1 VGSPSPPVPIGGRVE
16 PFAYAV
22 SGGWA
27 AGISAYA
34 TVLILGVAGRAG
46 LADTPDLLQRTDVLV
61 VMAVFTAIEFVTDKI
76 PYADSLWDTVHTV
89 VRPIVAAVLGWIFV
103 TDGSSAEQLA
113 VATVAGSV
121 ALLSHS
127 AKAGIRLA
135 INTSPEPAS
144 NVAVSTA
151 EDAVLLGVLLLATQ
165 YPWLAAGIALAVLI
179 VMLTTVIM
187 IARRARRG
195 WRRLRRRYFPDP
207 RDDTG

>member
-1 VGSPSPPVPIGGRVE
+1 VE

-27 AGISAYA
+27 SGISAYA
-34 TVLILGVAGRAG
+34 TVLILGVAGRTG

-61 VMAVFTAIEFVTDKI
+61 VMALFTAIEFVADKI

-89 VRPIVAAVLGWIFV
+89 VRPIVAAVLGWTFV
-103 TDGSSAEQLA
+103 TDGSSAEQFA
-113 VATVAGSV
+113 VATVSGGV

-165 YPWLAAGIALAVLI
+165 YPWLAAGAALAVLI
-179 VMLTTVIM
+179 VMLTTMIM

-195 WRRLRRRYFPDP
+195 WRRLRQRYFPDP

>member
-1 VGSPSPPVPIGGRVE
+1 ME

-27 AGISAYA
+27 SGISAYA
-34 TVLILGVAGRAG
+34 TVLILGVAGRTG

-61 VMAVFTAIEFVTDKI
+61 VMALFTAIEFVADKI

-89 VRPIVAAVLGWIFV
+89 VRPIVAAVLGWTFV
-103 TDGSSAEQLA
+103 TDGSSAEQFA
-113 VATVAGSV
+113 VATVSGGV

-165 YPWLAAGIALAVLI
+165 YPWLAAGIALAVLT
-179 VMLTTVIM
+179 VMLTTMIM
-187 IARRARRG
+187 IVRRARRG
-195 WRRLRRRYFPDP
+195 WRRLRQRYFPDP

>member
-1 VGSPSPPVPIGGRVE
+1 ME

-27 AGISAYA
+27 SGISAYA
-34 TVLILGVAGRAG
+34 TVLILGVAGRTG

-61 VMAVFTAIEFVTDKI
+61 VMALFTAIEFVADKI

-89 VRPIVAAVLGWIFV
+89 VRPIVAAVLGWSFV
-103 TDGSSAEQLA
+103 TDGSSAEQFA
-113 VATVAGSV
+113 VATVSGGV

-165 YPWLAAGIALAVLI
+165 YPWLAAGAALAVLI

-195 WRRLRRRYFPDP
+195 WRRLRQRYFPDP

>member
-1 VGSPSPPVPIGGRVE
+1 
-16 PFAYAV
+16 
-22 SGGWA
+22 
-27 AGISAYA
+27 
-34 TVLILGVAGRAG
+34 
-46 LADTPDLLQRTDVLV
+46 
-61 VMAVFTAIEFVTDKI
+61 MALFTAIEFVADKI

-89 VRPIVAAVLGWIFV
+89 VRPIVAAVLGWSFV
-103 TDGSSAEQLA
+103 TDGSSAEQFA
-113 VATVAGSV
+113 VATVSGGI

-165 YPWLAAGIALAVLI
+165 YPWLAAGAALAVLI
-179 VMLTTVIM
+179 VMLTTMIM
-187 IARRARRG
+187 IVRRARRG
-195 WRRLRRRYFPDP
+195 WRRLRQRYFPDP

>member
-1 VGSPSPPVPIGGRVE
+1 VE

-27 AGISAYA
+27 SGISAYA
-34 TVLILGVAGRAG
+34 TVLILGLAGRTG

-61 VMAVFTAIEFVTDKI
+61 VMALFTAIEFVADKI

-89 VRPIVAAVLGWIFV
+89 IRPIVAAVLGWSFV
-103 TDGSSAEQLA
+103 TDGSSAEQFA
-113 VATVAGSV
+113 VATVSGGI

-165 YPWLAAGIALAVLI
+165 YPWLAAGAALAVLT
-179 VMLTTVIM
+179 VMLTTMIM
-187 IARRARRG
+187 IVRRARRG
-195 WRRLRRRYFPDP
+195 WRRLRQRYFPDP

>member
-1 VGSPSPPVPIGGRVE
+1 VD

-27 AGISAYA
+27 SGISAYA

-61 VMAVFTAIEFVTDKI
+61 VMALFTAIEFVADKI

-103 TDGSSAEQLA
+103 ADGSSAEQFA
-113 VATVAGSV
+113 GATVAGGL

-165 YPWLAAGIALAVLI
+165 YPWLAAGIALVVLI
-179 VMLTTVIM
+179 LMLTTVIM

-195 WRRLRRRYFPDP
+195 WRRLRHRYFPDP

>member
-1 VGSPSPPVPIGGRVE
+1 VD

-27 AGISAYA
+27 SGISAYA

-46 LADTPDLLQRTDVLV
+46 LADTPALLQRTDVLV
-61 VMAVFTAIEFVTDKI
+61 VMALFTAIEFVADKI

-89 VRPIVAAVLGWIFV
+89 VRPIVAAVLGWTFV
-103 TDGSSAEQLA
+103 ADGSSAEQFA
-113 VATVAGSV
+113 GATVAGGL

-165 YPWLAAGIALAVLI
+165 YPWLAAGIALVVLI
-179 VMLTTVIM
+179 LMLTTVIM

-195 WRRLRRRYFPDP
+195 WRRLRHRYFPDP

>member
-1 VGSPSPPVPIGGRVE
+1 VE

-27 AGISAYA
+27 SGISAYA
-34 TVLILGVAGRAG
+34 TVLILGVAGRTG
-46 LADTPDLLQRTDVLV
+46 LADTPDLIQRTDVLV
-61 VMAVFTAIEFVTDKI
+61 VMALFTAIEFVADKI

-89 VRPIVAAVLGWIFV
+89 VRPIVAAVLGWSFV
-103 TDGSSAEQLA
+103 TDGSSAEQFA
-113 VATVAGSV
+113 VATVTGGV

-165 YPWLAAGIALAVLI
+165 YPWLAAGAALAVLI
-179 VMLTTVIM
+179 VMLTTMIM
-187 IARRARRG
+187 IVRRARRG
-195 WRRLRRRYFPDP
+195 WRRLRQRYFPDP

>member
-1 VGSPSPPVPIGGRVE
+1 VE

-27 AGISAYA
+27 SGISAYA
-34 TVLILGVAGRAG
+34 TVLILGVAGRTG

-61 VMAVFTAIEFVTDKI
+61 VMALFTAIEFVADKI

-89 VRPIVAAVLGWIFV
+89 VRPIVAAVLGWSFV
-103 TDGSSAEQLA
+103 TDGSSAEQFA
-113 VATVAGSV
+113 VATVSGGI

-165 YPWLAAGIALAVLI
+165 YPWLAAGAALAVLI
-179 VMLTTVIM
+179 VMLTTMIM

-195 WRRLRRRYFPDP
+195 WRRLRQRYFPDP

>member
-1 VGSPSPPVPIGGRVE
+1 MD

-27 AGISAYA
+27 SGISAYA

-46 LADTPDLLQRTDVLV
+46 LADTPDLLQRTDVIV
-61 VMAVFTAIEFVTDKI
+61 VMALFTAIEFVADKI
-76 PYADSLWDTVHTV
+76 PYVDSLWDTVHTV

-103 TDGSSAEQLA
+103 ADGSSAEQFA
-113 VATVAGSV
+113 GATVASGL

-151 EDAVLLGVLLLATQ
+151 EDALLLGVLLLATQ
-165 YPWLAAGIALAVLI
+165 YPWLAAGIALVVLI
-179 VMLTTVIM
+179 LMLTTVIM

-195 WRRLRRRYFPDP
+195 WRRLRHRYFPDP

>member
-1 VGSPSPPVPIGGRVE
+1 VE

-61 VMAVFTAIEFVTDKI
+61 VMAVFTAIEFVADKI

>member
-1 VGSPSPPVPIGGRVE
+1 VE
-16 PFAYAV
+16 PFAHAV

-27 AGISAYA
+27 SGISAYA
-34 TVLILGVAGRAG
+34 TVLILGVAGRTG

-61 VMAVFTAIEFVTDKI
+61 VMALFTAIEFVADKI

-89 VRPIVAAVLGWIFV
+89 VRPIVAAVLGWTFV
-103 TDGSSAEQLA
+103 TDGSSAEQFA
-113 VATVAGSV
+113 VATVSGGV

-165 YPWLAAGIALAVLI
+165 YPWLAAGAALAVLI
-179 VMLTTVIM
+179 VMLTTMIM

-195 WRRLRRRYFPDP
+195 WRRLRQRYFPDP

>member
-1 VGSPSPPVPIGGRVE
+1 MD

-27 AGISAYA
+27 SGISAYA

-61 VMAVFTAIEFVTDKI
+61 VMALFTAIEFVADKI

-89 VRPIVAAVLGWIFV
+89 VRPIVAAVLGWSFV
-103 TDGSSAEQLA
+103 AEGSSAEQFA
-113 VATVAGSV
+113 GATVAGGL

-165 YPWLAAGIALAVLI
+165 YPWLAAGIALVVLI
-179 VMLTTVIM
+179 LMLTTVIM

-195 WRRLRRRYFPDP
+195 WRRLRHRYFPDP

>member
-1 VGSPSPPVPIGGRVE
+1 ME

-61 VMAVFTAIEFVTDKI
+61 VMAVFTAIEFVADKI

-103 TDGSSAEQLA
+103 TDGSSAEQFA
-113 VATVAGSV
+113 VATVAGGV

-195 WRRLRRRYFPDP
+195 WRRLRHRYFPDP

>member
-1 VGSPSPPVPIGGRVE
+1 VE

-27 AGISAYA
+27 SGISAYA

-46 LADTPDLLQRTDVLV
+46 LANTPDLLQRTDVLV
-61 VMAVFTAIEFVTDKI
+61 VMAVFTAIEFVADKI

-103 TDGSSAEQLA
+103 TDGSSAEQFA
-113 VATVAGSV
+113 VATVAGGV

-135 INTSPEPAS
+135 INTSPEPVS

-165 YPWLAAGIALAVLI
+165 YPWLAAGTALAILI
-179 VMLTTVIM
+179 VMLTTAIM
-187 IARRARRG
+187 IVRRARRG
-195 WRRLRRRYFPDP
+195 WRRLRHRYFPDP

>member
-1 VGSPSPPVPIGGRVE
+1 VE

-27 AGISAYA
+27 SGISAYA
-34 TVLILGVAGRAG
+34 TVLILGLAGRTG

-61 VMAVFTAIEFVTDKI
+61 VMALFTAIEFVADKI

-89 VRPIVAAVLGWIFV
+89 VRPIVAAVLGWTFV
-103 TDGSSAEQLA
+103 TDGSSAEQFA
-113 VATVAGSV
+113 VATVSGGV

-165 YPWLAAGIALAVLI
+165 YPWLAAGAALAVLI
-179 VMLTTVIM
+179 VMLTTMIM

-195 WRRLRRRYFPDP
+195 WRRLRQRYFPDP

>member
-1 VGSPSPPVPIGGRVE
+1 VE

>member
-1 VGSPSPPVPIGGRVE
+1 VE

-34 TVLILGVAGRAG
+34 TVLILGVAGRTG

-61 VMAVFTAIEFVTDKI
+61 VMALFTAIEFVADKI

-89 VRPIVAAVLGWIFV
+89 VRPIVAAVLGWTFV
-103 TDGSSAEQLA
+103 TDGSSAEQFA
-113 VATVAGSV
+113 VATVSGGV

-165 YPWLAAGIALAVLI
+165 YPWLAAGAALAVLI
-179 VMLTTVIM
+179 VMLTTMIM

-195 WRRLRRRYFPDP
+195 WRRLRQRYFPDP

>member
-1 VGSPSPPVPIGGRVE
+1 VE

-27 AGISAYA
+27 SGISAYA

-61 VMAVFTAIEFVTDKI
+61 VMAVFTAIEFVADKI

-103 TDGSSAEQLA
+103 TDGSSAEQFA
-113 VATVAGSV
+113 VATVAGGV

-135 INTSPEPAS
+135 INTSPEPVS

-165 YPWLAAGIALAVLI
+165 YPWLAAGTALAILI
-179 VMLTTVIM
+179 VMLTTAIM
-187 IARRARRG
+187 IVRRARRG
-195 WRRLRRRYFPDP
+195 WRRLRHRYFPDP

>member
-1 VGSPSPPVPIGGRVE
+1 ME

-27 AGISAYA
+27 SGISAYA
-34 TVLILGVAGRAG
+34 TVLILGVAGRTG

-61 VMAVFTAIEFVTDKI
+61 VMALFTAIEFVADKI

-89 VRPIVAAVLGWIFV
+89 VRPIVAAVLGWTFV
-103 TDGSSAEQLA
+103 TDGSSAEQFA
-113 VATVAGSV
+113 VATVSGGV

-165 YPWLAAGIALAVLI
+165 YPWLAAGAALAVLI
-179 VMLTTVIM
+179 VMLTTMIM

-195 WRRLRRRYFPDP
+195 WRRLRQRYFPDP

>member
-1 VGSPSPPVPIGGRVE
+1 ME

-27 AGISAYA
+27 SGISAYA

-46 LADTPDLLQRTDVLV
+46 LADTPDLLQRTDVIV
-61 VMAVFTAIEFVTDKI
+61 VMALFTAIEFVADKI

-103 TDGSSAEQLA
+103 TDGDSVEQFA
-113 VATVAGSV
+113 VAAVAGGV
-121 ALLSHS
+121 ALLSHTG
-127 AKAGIRLA
+127 KAGIRLA
-135 INTSPEPAS
+135 VNTSPEPAS

-165 YPWLAAGIALAVLI
+165 YPWLAAGIALAILI
-179 VMLTTVIM
+179 VMLATVIV

-195 WRRLRRRYFPDP
+195 WRRLRHRYFPDP

>member
-1 VGSPSPPVPIGGRVE
+1 
-16 PFAYAV
+16 
-22 SGGWA
+22 
-27 AGISAYA
+27 
-34 TVLILGVAGRAG
+34 
-46 LADTPDLLQRTDVLV
+46 
-61 VMAVFTAIEFVTDKI
+61 MALFTAIEFVADKI

-89 VRPIVAAVLGWIFV
+89 VRPIVAAVLGWTFV
-103 TDGSSAEQLA
+103 TDGSSAEQFA
-113 VATVAGSV
+113 VATVSGGV

-165 YPWLAAGIALAVLI
+165 YPWLAAGAALAVLI
-179 VMLTTVIM
+179 VMLTTMIM

-195 WRRLRRRYFPDP
+195 WRRLRQRYFPDP

>member
-1 VGSPSPPVPIGGRVE
+1 VD

-27 AGISAYA
+27 SGISAYA

-46 LADTPDLLQRTDVLV
+46 LADTPALLQRTDVLV
-61 VMAVFTAIEFVTDKI
+61 VMALFTAIEFVADKI

-89 VRPIVAAVLGWIFV
+89 VRPIVAAVLGWTFV
-103 TDGSSAEQLA
+103 ADGSSAEQFA
-113 VATVAGSV
+113 GATVAGGL

-165 YPWLAAGIALAVLI
+165 YPWLAAGIALVVLI
-179 VMLTTVIM
+179 LMLTTVIM

-195 WRRLRRRYFPDP
+195 WRRLRHRFFPDP

>member
-1 VGSPSPPVPIGGRVE
+1 ME

-27 AGISAYA
+27 SGISAYA
-34 TVLILGVAGRAG
+34 TVLIFGVAGRTG

-61 VMAVFTAIEFVTDKI
+61 VMALFTAIEFVADKI

-89 VRPIVAAVLGWIFV
+89 VRPIVAAVLGWTFV
-103 TDGSSAEQLA
+103 TDGSSAEQFA
-113 VATVAGSV
+113 VATVSGGV

-165 YPWLAAGIALAVLI
+165 YPWLAAGAALAVLI
-179 VMLTTVIM
+179 VMLTTMIM

-195 WRRLRRRYFPDP
+195 WRRLRQRYFPDP

>member
-1 VGSPSPPVPIGGRVE
+1 VE

-27 AGISAYA
+27 SGISAYA
-34 TVLILGVAGRAG
+34 TVLILGVAGRTG
-46 LADTPDLLQRTDVLV
+46 LADTPDLIQRTDVLV
-61 VMAVFTAIEFVTDKI
+61 VMALFTAIEFVADKI

-89 VRPIVAAVLGWIFV
+89 VRPIVAAVLGWSFV
-103 TDGSSAEQLA
+103 TDGSSAEQFA
-113 VATVAGSV
+113 VATVTGGV

-165 YPWLAAGIALAVLI
+165 YPWLAAGAALLVLI
-179 VMLTTVIM
+179 VMLTTMIM
-187 IARRARRG
+187 IVRRARRG
-195 WRRLRRRYFPDP
+195 WRRLRQRYFPDP

>member
-1 VGSPSPPVPIGGRVE
+1 
-16 PFAYAV
+16 
-22 SGGWA
+22 
-27 AGISAYA
+27 
-34 TVLILGVAGRAG
+34 
-46 LADTPDLLQRTDVLV
+46 
-61 VMAVFTAIEFVTDKI
+61 MAVFTAIEFVTDKI

-89 VRPIVAAVLGWIFV
+89 VRPIVAAVLGWTFV
-103 TDGSSAEQLA
+103 ADGSSAEQFA
-113 VATVAGSV
+113 GATVAGGL

-165 YPWLAAGIALAVLI
+165 YPWLAAGIALVVLI
-179 VMLTTVIM
+179 LMLTTVIM

-195 WRRLRRRYFPDP
+195 WRRLRHRYFPDP

>member
-1 VGSPSPPVPIGGRVE
+1 VE

-27 AGISAYA
+27 SGISAYA
-34 TVLILGVAGRAG
+34 TVLILGVAGRTG

-61 VMAVFTAIEFVTDKI
+61 VMALFTAIEFVADKI

-89 VRPIVAAVLGWIFV
+89 VRPIVAAVLGWTFV
-103 TDGSSAEQLA
+103 TDGSSAEQFA
-113 VATVAGSV
+113 VATVSGGV

-165 YPWLAAGIALAVLI
+165 YPWLAAGIALVVLI
-179 VMLTTVIM
+179 LMLTTVIM

-195 WRRLRRRYFPDP
+195 WRRLRHRYFPDP

>member
-1 VGSPSPPVPIGGRVE
+1 VE

-27 AGISAYA
+27 SGISAYA
-34 TVLILGVAGRAG
+34 TVLILGLAGRTG

-61 VMAVFTAIEFVTDKI
+61 VMALFTAIEFVADKI

-89 VRPIVAAVLGWIFV
+89 VRPIVAAVLGWSFV
-103 TDGSSAEQLA
+103 TDGSSAEQFA
-113 VATVAGSV
+113 VATVSGGI

-165 YPWLAAGIALAVLI
+165 YPWLAAGAALAVLI
-179 VMLTTVIM
+179 VMLTTMIM
-187 IARRARRG
+187 IVRRARRG
-195 WRRLRRRYFPDP
+195 WRRLRQRYFPDP

>member
-1 VGSPSPPVPIGGRVE
+1 ME

-22 SGGWA
+22 TGGWA
-27 AGISAYA
+27 SGISAYA
-34 TVLILGVAGRAG
+34 TVLILGVAGRTG

-61 VMAVFTAIEFVTDKI
+61 VMALFTAIEFVADKI

-89 VRPIVAAVLGWIFV
+89 VRPIVAAVLGWTFV
-103 TDGSSAEQLA
+103 TDGSSAEQFA
-113 VATVAGSV
+113 VATVSGGV

-165 YPWLAAGIALAVLI
+165 YPWLAAGAALAVLI
-179 VMLTTVIM
+179 VMLTTMIM

-195 WRRLRRRYFPDP
+195 WRRLRQRYFPDP